1 MSRVFKAY
9 NYMSETHEL
18 LGPCDAYTDETHD
31 ILPFHTEK
39 KPLDKKVGFAIVF
52 NEQNQEWEYQE
63 DHRGLVL
70 FDTKSGQS
78 VTLEKLGKV
87 PEYLTPLAPKSE
99 FDVWDGEKWVKDVD
113 AENSAKRQRL
123 EDIKQQKLYD
133 ATREIAP
140 LQDAIDLD
148 MATEEEKKRLIAWKK
163 YRVLVN
169 RIDTSTEDNIVWPE
183 KPD

>member
-1 MSRVFKAY
+1 MFRIFKAY
-9 NYMSETHEL
+9 TYTSDTHEL

-39 KPLDKKVGFAIVF
+39 KPIDKKEGFAVVF

-70 FDTKSGQS
+70 FDTKSRQS

-87 PEYLTPLAPKSE
+87 PEYLTSLAPQSE
-99 FDVWDGEKWVKDVD
+99 YDVWDGEKWVKD
-113 AENSAKRQRL
+113 AEAEKLAERQKL
-123 EDIKQQKLYD
+123 EGIKQQKLYD

-140 LQDAIDLD
+140 LQDAVDLE
-148 MATEEEKKRLIAWKK
+148 MATEDEKKRLIAWKK
-163 YRVLVN
+163 YRVFVN
-169 RIDTSTEDNIVWPE
+169 RTDVSTAPDIDWPK

>member
-1 MSRVFKAY
+1 MFRIFKAY
-9 NYMSETHEL
+9 TYTSDTHEL
-18 LGPCDAYTDETHD
+18 LGPCDAYTDETHE

-39 KPLDKKVGFAIVF
+39 KPLDKRQGFAVVF

-70 FDTKSGQS
+70 FDTKNRQS

-87 PEYLTPLAPKSE
+87 PEYLTSSTPKSE
-99 FDVWDGEKWVKDVD
+99 FDVWDGEKWVKDVE
-113 AENSAKRQRL
+113 AENLAKRHKL
-123 EDIKQQKLYD
+123 EGIKQQKLYD
-133 ATREIAP
+133 ATIEIAP

-169 RIDTSTEDNIVWPE
+169 RTDTSTADNIVWPE
-183 KPD
+183 KPA

>member
-1 MSRVFKAY
+1 MFRIFKAY
-9 NYMSETHEL
+9 NYTSDTGEL
-18 LGPCDAYTDETHD
+18 FGSCDAYTDEFHK

-39 KPLDKKVGFAIVF
+39 KPLDKRQGFAVVF
-52 NEQNQEWEYQE
+52 NEQSQEWEYQE

-70 FDTKSGQS
+70 FDTKNRQS

-87 PEYLTPLAPKSE
+87 PKNLTPLAPQSE
-99 FDVWDGEKWVKDVD
+99 YDAWNGEKCVKDVE
-113 AENSAKRQRL
+113 AENLAKRYKL
-123 EDIKQQKLYD
+123 EGIKQQKLYD
-133 ATREIAP
+133 ATGEIAP

-169 RIDTSTEDNIVWPE
+169 RIETSTTDNIVWPA
-183 KPD
+183 KPY